1 MEELLNKNVLEL
13 GEALRRK
20 EISSVELTTFYL
32 ERIRKYDGELRS
44 YLRVTGD
51 LALEMARAADEKL
64 RRGEGEGLTGIPL
77 GIKDIL
83 CMTNIETTCASQI
96 LKGFIAPYDATVIR
110 RMKGSGFVN
119 LGRLNMDEFAMG
131 SSTENSSFQVTK
143 NPWDLE
149 RIPGGS
155 SGGSAAAVAAGL
167 CVAALGT
174 DTGGSIRQPA
184 GLCGTVGLKP
194 TYGRISRY
202 GLVAFASSLDQIGPL
217 TRSVKDCA
225 AVLQVIAGH
234 DPMDSTSIPQP
245 VPDYLSFIGRDVKG
259 LRVGI
264 PREYFIE
271 GMEEDVKGSV
281 ESAIKVFERN
291 GAS

>member
-1 MEELLNKNVLEL
+1 MEGLLGKDISELRDLLKK
-13 GEALRRK
+13 K
-20 EISSVELTTFYL
+20 EITSVELTTFYL
-32 ERIRKYDGELRS
+32 ERIKKYDAELES
-44 YLRVTGD
+44 YLRLTEE
-51 LALEMARAADEKL
+51 LAIRMAEDADKKL
-64 RRGEGEGLTGIPL
+64 ARGEGDALTGIPL

-83 CMTNIETTCASQI
+83 CTQHIETTCASQI
-96 LKGFIAPYDATVIR
+96 LRGFVAPYDATVIR
-110 RMKGSGFVN
+110 KMKESGFVH

-131 SSTENSSFQVTK
+131 SSTENSSFQITK

-184 GLCGTVGLKP
+184 SLCGVVGMKP
-194 TYGRISRY
+194 TYGRVSRY

-225 AVLQVIAGH
+225 TVLQVIAGH
-234 DPMDSTSIPQP
+234 DAMDSRLYRNRCLTTHHTSA
-245 VPDYLSFIGRDVKG
+245 GRS
-259 LRVGI
+259 RVCGWVY
-264 PREYFIE
+264 PTNTPSR
-271 GMEEDVKGSV
+271 GWTRTS
-281 ESAIKVFERN
+281 RRR
-291 GAS
+291 